1 MEATQQDLKRYVI
14 YYKDA
19 QGRKYTTT
27 TKPCT
32 KEQAKDG
39 WAEFNSFNTF
49 KLTRMVAYS

>member
-1 MEATQQDLKRYVI
+1 MQNTQLKSFVI

-32 KEQAKDG
+32 KLEAKVA
-39 WAEFNSFNTF
+39 WAEFNCYNTF
-49 KLTRMVAYS
+49 TLTRMVAY